1 MLSFNTEDIRTA
13 LRDISGM
20 FRTLSIVF
28 LIPLPVAIYYI
39 LVNDFYGGTLALEH
53 TFNLLGS
60 TSLSEAA
67 DLILSIV
74 SRCLVF
80 LTPAFLSYLV
90 YSFLKNIPP
99 QSSTKTKH
107 VIISVSIIWLSI
119 SIIGTLP
126 YILSGT
132 LGPLDALFESMS
144 GWSTTGLTLMHD
156 LDATP
161 RDMLFYRSLTQWLG
175 GLGIVF
181 IALTI
186 FVRKGSTA
194 TVYYSSEKG
203 DRRIKPSVRGTVI
216 EIWKIY
222 SVYTL
227 LCMILFYVAGMGLFD
242 ALTHS
247 FTSVST
253 GGFSTHDAGL
263 GFFQD
268 KPFIAPVAM
277 LFMLVGSIS
286 FYVHFRLFEL
296 NPRSLLENIEFR
308 YMATLII
315 LATLTLTVLIPLKD
329 PVKALNAPLD
339 AAFQCVSAM
348 TTSGYSISDVSKWSE
363 LSQMILIMLMYVG
376 GFYGSTAGGIKILRL
391 IVIASVILYSLR
403 KMMLPKTAILRMKI
417 GASPIDDEEVFNVLG
432 FSMAYLGILIL
443 GTMLLMSEFSTIQ
456 ALFISASAL
465 GNSGL
470 NNVPAD
476 KWLELSDASKLV
488 ITGLMWIGRLE
499 VLPVLILLAS
509 LFTRRRGVR

>member
-1 MLSFNTEDIRTA
+1 MLSFNTEDIQTA

-20 FRTLSIVF
+20 FRTLAIVF
-28 LIPLPVAIYYI
+28 LIPLPVAIYYV
-39 LVNDFYGGTLALEH
+39 LAKDFYGGAFVLER
-53 TFNLLGS
+53 TFNLMGKL
-60 TSLSEAA
+60 SLADMY
-67 DLILSIV
+67 DLIMAMAF
-74 SRCLVF
+74 RCLIF
-80 LTPAFLSYLV
+80 LTPSFISYLI

-107 VIISVSIIWLSI
+107 VVISISIIWLSI
-119 SIIGTLP
+119 SLIGTLP
-126 YILSGT
+126 YILSET

-156 LDATP
+156 LDGTP

-194 TVYYSSEKG
+194 MVYYSSEKG
-203 DRRIKPSVRGTVI
+203 DKRIKPSVRGTVI

-227 LCMILFYVAGMGLFD
+227 LCMILLYVAGMGLFD
-242 ALTHS
+242 SLCHS
-247 FTSVST
+247 FTAVST

-263 GFFQD
+263 AFFQD

-286 FYVHFRLFEL
+286 FYVHFGLFEL
-296 NPRSLLENIEFR
+296 KPRSLLENIEFR
-308 YMATLII
+308 YMASLIV

-329 PVKALNAPLD
+329 PAKTLNAPLD
-339 AAFQCVSAM
+339 AAFQCISAM

-363 LSQMILIMLMYVG
+363 VSQMILVLLMYVG

-403 KMMLPKTAILRMKI
+403 KMMLPKTAILRLKI
-417 GASPIDDEEVFNVLG
+417 GSSPIDEEEVFNVMG
-432 FSMAYLGILIL
+432 FSMAYLGILII
-443 GTMLLMSEFSTIQ
+443 GTLLLMSEFSTIQ

-465 GNSGL
+465 GNVGL

-476 KWLELSDASKLV
+476 NWLALSDPSKLV
-488 ITGLMWIGRLE
+488 VIGLMWIGRLE
-499 VLPVLILLAS
+499 VLPVLILIAS
-509 LFTRRRGVR
+509 LFTRRRGG

>member
-20 FRTLSIVF
+20 FRTLAIVF

-39 LVNDFYGGTLALEH
+39 LVKDFYGGTFALEH
-53 TFNLLGS
+53 TFNLLGQM
-60 TSLSEAA
+60 SLSKAA
-67 DLILSIV
+67 DILIKISF
-74 SRCLVF
+74 RCLVF
-80 LTPAFLSYLV
+80 LAPAFLSYLV

-99 QSSTKTKH
+99 QTSTKTKH

-119 SIIGTLP
+119 SIIGTIP

-144 GWSTTGLTLMHD
+144 GWSTTGLTLMHN
-156 LDATP
+156 LDGTP
-161 RDMLFYRSLTQWLG
+161 RDILFYRSLTQWLG

-194 TVYYSSEKG
+194 MVYYSSEKG

-227 LCMILFYVAGMGLFD
+227 LCMILLYVAGMGLFD
-242 ALTHS
+242 ALNHS
-247 FTSVST
+247 FTALST
-253 GGFSTHDAGL
+253 GGFSTHDSSIA
-263 GFFQD
+263 FFQD
-268 KPFIAPVAM
+268 KPLVAPVLM

-286 FYVHFRLFEL
+286 FFVHFRLFEL
-296 NPRSLLENIEFR
+296 HPSSLLENIEFR
-308 YMATLII
+308 YMTALIV
-315 LATLTLTVLIPLKD
+315 LASLTLTVLIPLQDSSQMLK
-329 PVKALNAPLD
+329 APLE
-339 AAFQCVSAM
+339 AGFQCVSAM
-348 TTSGYSISDVSKWSE
+348 TTTGFSTADISKWTE
-363 LSQMILIMLMYVG
+363 LSQMILILLMYVG

-391 IVIASVILYSLR
+391 IVIASVVLYSLR

-417 GASPIDDEEVFNVLG
+417 GASPIDDEEVFNVIG
-432 FSMAYLGILIL
+432 FSMAYLGILVL
-443 GTMLLMSEFSTIQ
+443 GTLFLMSEFPTIQ

-465 GNSGL
+465 GNVGL

-476 KWLELSDASKLV
+476 KWLALSDQSKLV

-509 LFTRRRGVR
+509 LFTRRRGG

>member
-20 FRTLSIVF
+20 FRTLAIVF

-39 LVNDFYGGTLALEH
+39 LVKDFYGGTFALER
-53 TFNLLGS
+53 TFSLLGQM
-60 TSLSEAA
+60 SLSSVA
-67 DLILSIV
+67 DVIIKVSFRCMIFLI
-74 SRCLVF
+74 
-80 LTPAFLSYLV
+80 PAFLSYLV

-107 VIISVSIIWLSI
+107 VVISVSIIWLAI
-119 SIIGTLP
+119 SLIGALP
-126 YILSGT
+126 YILSEN
-132 LGPLDALFESMS
+132 LGPIDALFESMS
-144 GWSTTGLTLMHD
+144 GWSTTGLTLMHN
-156 LDATP
+156 LDGTP
-161 RDMLFYRSLTQWLG
+161 RDILFYRSLTQWLG

-194 TVYYSSEKG
+194 MVYYSSEKG
-203 DRRIKPSVRGTVI
+203 DKKIKPSVRGTVI

-227 LCMILFYVAGMGLFD
+227 LCMILLYVAGMGLFD

-253 GGFSTHDAGL
+253 GGFSTHDASL

-286 FYVHFRLFEL
+286 FYIHFRLFEL
-296 NPRSLLENIEFR
+296 KPRSLLENIEFR
-308 YMATLII
+308 YMAALIV
-315 LATLTLTVLIPLKD
+315 LATLTLTALIPLQD
-329 PVKALNAPLD
+329 PAKALNAPLD
-339 AAFQCVSAM
+339 AAFACISAM
-348 TTSGYSISDVSKWSE
+348 TTSGYSISDISKWTE
-363 LSQMILIMLMYVG
+363 LSQMILILLMYVG

-403 KMMLPKTAILRMKI
+403 KMMLPKTAILRLKI
-417 GASPIDDEEVFNVLG
+417 GSSPIDEEEVFNVLG
-432 FSMAYLGILIL
+432 FSMAYLGILVL

-465 GNSGL
+465 GNAGL

-476 KWLELSDASKLV
+476 KWFAVSDASKLV
-488 ITGLMWIGRLE
+488 IIGLMWVGRLE
-499 VLPVLILLAS
+499 VLPVLILIAS
-509 LFTRRRGVR
+509 LFTHRRGG

>member
-20 FRTLSIVF
+20 FRTLAIVF
-28 LIPLPVAIYYI
+28 LIPLPVAIYYV
-39 LVNDFYGGTLALEH
+39 LVKDFYGGTFALEH
-53 TFNLLGS
+53 TFDLLGR
-60 TSLSEAA
+60 TSLSKVA
-67 DLILSIV
+67 DLIITISF
-74 SRCLVF
+74 RCLIF

-107 VIISVSIIWLSI
+107 VVISISIIWLAI
-119 SIIGTLP
+119 SLIGSLP
-126 YILSGT
+126 YILSQT
-132 LGPLDALFESMS
+132 LGPIDSLFESMS
-144 GWSTTGLTLMHD
+144 GWSTTGLTMMHD
-156 LDATP
+156 LDGTP
-161 RDMLFYRSLTQWLG
+161 RDILFYRSLTQWLG

-194 TVYYSSEKG
+194 MVYYSSEKG
-203 DRRIKPSVRGTVI
+203 DKRIKPSVRGTVI

-227 LCMILFYVAGMGLFD
+227 LCMILFYVAGMGMFD
-242 ALTHS
+242 ALNHA

-253 GGFSTHDAGL
+253 GGFSTHQSGL
-263 GFFQD
+263 AFFQD
-268 KPFIAPVAM
+268 KPFIALIAM
-277 LFMLVGSIS
+277 LFMLAGSIS

-296 NPRSLLENIEFR
+296 NFHALFENIEFR
-308 YMATLII
+308 YMAALIV
-315 LATLTLTVLIPLKD
+315 LATLTLTFLIPLQD
-329 PVKALNAPLD
+329 PAKALNAPLD
-339 AAFQCVSAM
+339 AAFQCISAM

-363 LSQMILIMLMYVG
+363 LSQMILVLLMYVG

-391 IVIASVILYSLR
+391 IVIASVIIYSLR
-403 KMMLPKTAILRMKI
+403 KMMLPKTAILRLKI
-417 GASPIDDEEVFNVLG
+417 GSSPIDEEEVFNVLG
-432 FSMAYLGILIL
+432 FSMAYLGILII
-443 GTMLLMSEFSTIQ
+443 GAMLLMSEFSTMQ

-465 GNSGL
+465 GNVGL

-476 KWLELSDASKLV
+476 KWLEVSDASKLV

-509 LFTRRRGVR
+509 LFTYRRGG

>member
-20 FRTLSIVF
+20 FRTLAIVF
-28 LIPLPVAIYYI
+28 LIPLPIAAYYV
-39 LVNDFYGGTLALEH
+39 LVKDFYGGTFALDH
-53 TFNLLGS
+53 TFNLLGGM
-60 TSLSEAA
+60 SLPEMA
-67 DLILSIV
+67 DLIMLVV
-74 SRCLVF
+74 SRSLVF
-80 LTPAFLSYLV
+80 LIPSFISYLV

-107 VIISVSIIWLSI
+107 VVISVSIIWLAI
-119 SIIGTLP
+119 SLIGALP
-126 YILSGT
+126 YLLGGNLS
-132 LGPLDALFESMS
+132 PIDSFFESMS

-156 LDATP
+156 LDGTP
-161 RDMLFYRSLTQWLG
+161 RDILFYRSLTQWLG

-194 TVYYSSEKG
+194 MVYYSSEKG
-203 DRRIKPSVRGTVI
+203 DKRIKPSVRGTVI

-227 LCMILFYVAGMGLFD
+227 LCMILLYVAGMGLFD
-242 ALTHS
+242 ALNHS

-253 GGFSTHDAGL
+253 GGFTTHDAGL
-263 GFFQD
+263 AFFQD

-308 YMATLII
+308 YMAAMIV
-315 LATLTLTVLIPLKD
+315 LATLTLTILIPLQD
-329 PVKALNAPLD
+329 PAKALDAPLD
-339 AAFQCVSAM
+339 AAFQCISAI
-348 TTSGYSISDVSKWSE
+348 TTSGYSIADVSKWSE
-363 LSQMILIMLMYVG
+363 VSQMILILLMYVG

-403 KMMLPKTAILRMKI
+403 KMMLPKTAILRLKI
-417 GASPIDDEEVFNVLG
+417 GSSPIDEEEVFNVLG

-443 GTMLLMSEFSTIQ
+443 GALLLMSEFSTIQ

-465 GNSGL
+465 GNVGL

-488 ITGLMWIGRLE
+488 ITGLMWVGRLE
-499 VLPVLILLAS
+499 VLPVLILIAS
-509 LFTRRRGVR
+509 LFTRRRGG